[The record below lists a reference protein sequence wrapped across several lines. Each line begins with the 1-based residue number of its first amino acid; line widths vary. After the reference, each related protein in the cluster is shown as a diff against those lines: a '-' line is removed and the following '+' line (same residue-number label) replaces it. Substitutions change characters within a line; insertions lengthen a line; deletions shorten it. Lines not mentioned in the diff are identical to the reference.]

1 MWWTAGE
8 RRILTILGVLALTG
22 LGVLAWQQHRAPL
35 RIEQAPVPEVAAR
48 WDQALAQARQ
58 VDVNQA
64 DVAELERLPGV
75 GPALAGRIVAYR
87 AQHGPFA
94 AIDDVARVSGI
105 GPKTLAALADHL
117 TLDSSDATPH
127 REP

>member
-1 MWWTAGE
+1 MWWTTGE
-8 RRILTILGVLALTG
+8 RRTLTG
-22 LGVLAWQQHRAPL
+22 LGVLALAGLGLLAWQRQRAPL
-35 RIEQAPVPEVAAR
+35 RIEQAPASAVAAG

-87 AQHGPFA
+87 TQHGPFSSVDE
-94 AIDDVARVSGI
+94 ITRVTGI
-105 GPKTLAALADHL
+105 GPKILATLADHL
-117 TLDSSDATPH
+117 TVDSPDATPH
-127 REP
+127 R

>member
-8 RRILTILGVLALTG
+8 RRALTVLGALALAG
-22 LGVLAWQQHRAPL
+22 LGVLAWQQRRAPL
-35 RIEQAPVPEVAAR
+35 TIERLPLPETAAA

-58 VDVNQA
+58 VDVNRA

-87 AQHGPFA
+87 TQHGPFA
-94 AIDDVARVSGI
+94 SVKDVARVAGI

-117 TLDSSDATPH
+117 TVDSSDAAPH
-127 REP
+127 RQP